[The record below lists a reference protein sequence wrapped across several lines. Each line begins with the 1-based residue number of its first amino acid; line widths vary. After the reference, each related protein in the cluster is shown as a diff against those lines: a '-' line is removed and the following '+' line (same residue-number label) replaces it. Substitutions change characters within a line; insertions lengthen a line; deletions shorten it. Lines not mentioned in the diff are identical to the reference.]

1 MNSIYESYTIPEIQC
16 VLAALFNGFQQYD
29 QNGTKP
35 YSVLIGPRLLITSL
49 VNDRGCYIKH
59 SQHFWPMYIAYYR
72 PRENHW
78 NDYSHDFRVSVDLM
92 ICE

>member
-1 MNSIYESYTIPEIQC
+1 MTVRPTCYRFITSPVHSGNMNSIYESYTIPEIQC

-59 SQHFWPMYIAYYR
+59 SQHF
-72 PRENHW
+72 
-78 NDYSHDFRVSVDLM
+78 
-92 ICE
+92 